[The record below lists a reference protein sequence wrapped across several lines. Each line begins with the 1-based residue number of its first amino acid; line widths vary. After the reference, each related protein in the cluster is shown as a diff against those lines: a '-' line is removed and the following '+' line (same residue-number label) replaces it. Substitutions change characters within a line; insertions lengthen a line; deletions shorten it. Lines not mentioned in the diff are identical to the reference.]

1 MKVNLKEFGL
11 EDKLVNIPD
20 DEIARISKG
29 LQVDATEAMM
39 VYLEDEGYL
48 DNEEQEALDKKAKD
62 NRITA
67 TIHQAKSE
75 GKKKREYERKA
86 DPTKE
91 NLIAALAD
99 FLEMNEVIENVKI
112 TNIGKIIE
120 FELDNGESF
129 KLDLI
134 RKRKK

>member
-1 MKVNLKEFGL
+1 MKVNLKDFGL
-11 EDKLVNIPD
+11 GDKLVNIPD
-20 DEIARISKG
+20 DELERMMKG
-29 LQVDATEAMM
+29 LELDQEEAIQ

-48 DNEEQEALDKKAKD
+48 DNEEQDALEKKAKD

-99 FLEMNEVIENVKI
+99 FLEMNEAIEDVKI

-120 FELDNGESF
+120 FELGGESY
-129 KLDLI
+129 KIDLI
-134 RKRKK
+134 RRRKK